1 MNKIQ
6 TIAASIL
13 ISFCAYANYETK
25 AVMERIYEA
34 DRKADQAWDACKDI
48 KAFNAHRAM
57 LREKTI
63 AAIGGFPEKT
73 PLNPKIHDT
82 VVRDGYKIEK
92 ITFESRPGVHVTAL
106 LYLPD
111 EAKFKPPYPGVILP
125 CGHSHNGKGADAY
138 QRGCVI
144 GVKKGLAVM
153 IYDPFDQG
161 ERMQK
166 SPKGGSVHG
175 HNTAGIKGA
184 LVGKSMALFRV
195 WDGIRAIDY
204 LCSRKDI
211 DADKIGCMGNS
222 GGGTLTAYITALDSR
237 VKASCPSC
245 YISSLREVVKHC
257 GPQDAEQCIFGQ
269 LSYGLNHAGLILM
282 SGAAVRLH
290 VAEKDFFPIKGALE
304 TYDVIKR
311 VSTRLGISERYDIT
325 VVKGPHGWKE
335 STRTSSIDWM
345 LKWLKN
351 DNSITRT
358 QDDYQKLDIGFD
370 IKNIDCGLSKAQYN
384 VTPKGKVSSL
394 PGERSIYDLIRDEAA
409 KAAPSKKCAAAL
421 TSCEGATTLTFKTE
435 GKPVHKFY
443 GSKDPSEERA
453 VLYHLLGTSLVEV
466 RAEKIV
472 KAVKEEM
479 KKTGKA
485 PIVVAHESWCP
496 AVAFAY
502 SKAPECF
509 SGIRCVNAPL
519 SWKDAIAGNSN
530 YYFSSIVVGGLLKG
544 DWIDY
549 LPSNTVFEKASPLQ

>member
-1 MNKIQ
+1 MNRLQI
-6 TIAASIL
+6 IAVGVLMSV
-13 ISFCAYANYETK
+13 CAYANCETK
-25 AVMERIYEA
+25 AVMERVYEA

-63 AAIGGFPEKT
+63 ATIGGFPEKT

-82 VVRDGYKIEK
+82 IARDGYKIEK
-92 ITFESRPGVHVTAL
+92 VTFESRPGIHVTAL

-125 CGHSHNGKGADAY
+125 CGHSRNGKGAMFY
-138 QRGCVI
+138 QRGCVM
-144 GVKKGLAVM
+144 GAKQGLAVM

-166 SPKGGSVHG
+166 SPNGGSVHG

-222 GGGTLTAYITALDSR
+222 GGGTLTAYITALDPR
-237 VKASCPSC
+237 VKASCPAC
-245 YISSLREVVKHC
+245 YITSIREVVEHC

-269 LSYGLNHAGLILM
+269 HSYGLNHAGLILM
-282 SGAAVRLH
+282 SEAAVRLQIS
-290 VAEKDFFPIKGALE
+290 EKDFFPIKGALE

-311 VSTRLGISERYDIT
+311 VSTRLGIGERYDIT

-335 STRTSSIDWM
+335 SSRTSSIDWM

-351 DNSITRT
+351 DNSIKRT
-358 QDDYQKLDIGFD
+358 QEDYQKLDIDFD
-370 IKNIDCGLSKAQYN
+370 IKNVDAGLPDPQYN
-384 VTPKGKVSSL
+384 VTASGKVL
-394 PGERSIYDLIRDEAA
+394 DIPGERSIYDLIRDEAS
-409 KAAPSKKCAAAL
+409 KAAPSKKCNATL
-421 TSCEGATTLTFKTE
+421 TPVEGATTLTFKTT
-435 GKPVHKFY
+435 GKGVHKFY
-443 GSKDPSEERA
+443 GSKNPSDETA

-485 PIVVAHESWCP
+485 PIVVAHGSWCP

-502 SKAPECF
+502 AKAPECF

-519 SWKDAIAGNSN
+519 SWKEAIKGNEN
-530 YYFSSIVVGGLLKG
+530 YNFASIVVGGLLKK

-549 LPSNTVFEKASPLQ
+549 LPLNTVFEKSFTV